1 MDERLDAMA
10 EWFSPDIALPFGRVQ
25 RHPAVRSRPRIDVAE
40 RDNTLIITA
49 DLPGVGKDHLHVDL
63 EHGALVLLG
72 ETRADRHVNDENYVR
87 IERNLGSYYRRVPL
101 PFDAHVEE
109 IEATLTDGV
118 LEVRIPEPPQ
128 TQSESKTITVH

>member
-10 EWFSPDIALPFGRVQ
+10 EWFSPDIAVPFGRVQ

-49 DLPGVGKDHLHVDL
+49 ELPGVGKDHLHVDL
-63 EHGALVLLG
+63 EHGALVILG
-72 ETRADRHVNDENYVR
+72 ETRANRHVNDENYVR
-87 IERNLGSYYRRVPL
+87 VERNLASYYRRVPL

-109 IEATLTDGV
+109 IKATLTDGV

-128 TQSESKTITVH
+128 TQSESKTITVD